1 MADKTN
7 FDKKKEAG
15 KKALKSAKEQGP
27 GKGKNPEIRDPVKV
41 DFEPALEGGQKLE
54 EDFSYI
60 IATNPDLFEDTIV
73 EEYLTEVLSI
83 AGRMKRRQQIR
94 RFKSRM
100 EISRKRAMKRRASQ
114 AKIGGRAR
122 RTAISNMKRRLSGGR
137 SSKQMTYSERAR
149 VERLVSR
156 RKAAITRQTR
166 RLIIKKR
173 ALERQRMSGGAR
185 KRR

>member
-1 MADKTN
+1 MADNN
-7 FDKKKEAG
+7 FTKKKDTE
-15 KKALKSAKEQGP
+15 KKDPKSAKDQGP
-27 GKGKNPEIRDPVKV
+27 GKGKTPEIKDPVKV
-41 DFEPALEGGQKLE
+41 DFEPELERGQKID

-60 IATNPDLFEDTIV
+60 IATNPDLFEDALV
-73 EEYLTEVLSI
+73 EEYLEEVLSI
-83 AGRMKRRQQIR
+83 AGRMKRRQSIR
-94 RFKSRM
+94 RYKARM
-100 EISRKRAMKRRASQ
+100 QISRKRAMKRRASQ

-137 SSKQMTYSERAR
+137 SSNQMTYSERAR
-149 VERLVSR
+149 VEKLVSR

-173 ALERQRMSGGAR
+173 ALERQRMSGSR